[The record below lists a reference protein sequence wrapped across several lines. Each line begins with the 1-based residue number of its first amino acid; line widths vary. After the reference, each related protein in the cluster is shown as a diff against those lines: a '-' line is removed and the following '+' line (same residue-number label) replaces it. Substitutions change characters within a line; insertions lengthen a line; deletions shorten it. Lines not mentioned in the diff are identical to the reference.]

1 MNSEITVQ
9 HISECFVKPSH
20 HTQDS
25 KQVIHLA
32 TWDLA
37 MLSFQYIQKGL
48 LFKKPHAQDNFI
60 QFFLERLKDALSVT
74 LAHFYPLAGRLARK
88 QEDSHSFVVFID
100 CVNSPGDRFVHSSVD
115 TTISDIVSLPYV
127 PIIVQS
133 FFDHHK
139 AVNYDGLNM
148 SLLTV
153 QVTELIDGIFVGCSV
168 NHSVADGTSYWNFFN
183 TLSQVF
189 QGSRV
194 TTPIHERWFPDGYG
208 PVLVLPFTRDDQF
221 ISRYETPILKERI
234 FHFSVANIA
243 KIKAKA
249 NAHSKDKAI
258 RISSL
263 QALSA
268 IIWRCVT
275 RVRGLTQ
282 DQITSCCMPS
292 NNRSRL
298 DPPVS
303 KNYFGNCIQILRTF
317 TTASKLLANDFE
329 WAALQLNKTITEHD
343 DKSVRNSVATWLQTP
358 ITYQMGQ
365 IVDHGTIVI
374 SSSPRFNMY
383 GNEFGFGKPVA
394 ILSGYGNKF
403 DGEVT
408 MYQGREGEG
417 SIDTGICLNPDI
429 MRALECDEEFL
440 DALNSSS

>member
-1 MNSEITVQ
+1 MSSQSVQ
-9 HISECFVKPSH
+9 HISECYIKPSH
-20 HTQDS
+20 ISQDS
-25 KQVIHLA
+25 KKVIHLA

-37 MLSFQYIQKGL
+37 MLSFHYIQKGL
-48 LFKKPHAQDNFI
+48 LFKKPDAHNFI
-60 QFFLERLKDALSVT
+60 QPFLESLKHALSIT

-88 QEDSHSFVVFID
+88 QQDSCSFIVFID
-100 CVNSPGDRFVHSSVD
+100 CVNSPGARFVHSSVD
-115 TTISDIVSLPYV
+115 RTISDILSPSYV
-127 PIIVQS
+127 PVIVHN

-139 AVNYDGLNM
+139 AVNYDGLDM

-153 QVTELIDGIFVGCSV
+153 QVTELVDGIFVGCSV

-183 TLSQVF
+183 TLSHVF
-189 QGSRV
+189 QGSQV
-194 TTPIHERWFPDGYG
+194 TPPVHERWFPDGYG
-208 PVLVLPFTRDDQF
+208 PFISLPFTRDDQF
-221 ISRYETPILKERI
+221 ISRYDAPVLKERI
-234 FHFSVANIA
+234 FHFSVANLA
-243 KIKAKA
+243 RIKAKA
-249 NAHSKDKAI
+249 NANCKDNKAI

-275 RVRGLTQ
+275 RARGLTE
-282 DQITSCCMPS
+282 DQITSCCMPT

-317 TTASKLLANDFE
+317 TTASKLLENNFE
-329 WAALQLNKTITEHD
+329 WAALQLNKTIVQHD
-343 DKSVRNSVATWLQTP
+343 DESVRKSVATWLETP
-358 ITYQMGQ
+358 ITYQLAQ
-365 IVDHGTIVI
+365 LVDPGTVVV

-394 ILSGYGNKF
+394 VLSGYGNKF

-408 MYQGREGEG
+408 LYQGSEGGG
-417 SIDTGICLNPDI
+417 SIDTLICLNPNI

-440 DALNSSS
+440 DVLNCSC

>member
-9 HISECFVKPSH
+9 HISECYVKPSH
-20 HTQDS
+20 LPQ
-25 KQVIHLA
+25 QVIHLT

-37 MLSFQYIQKGL
+37 MLSFHYIQKGL
-48 LFKKPHAQDNFI
+48 VFQKPGGQHSFI
-60 QFFLERLKDALSVT
+60 QLFLHKLKDALSVT
-74 LAHFYPLAGRLARK
+74 LAHFYPLAGRFARK
-88 QEDSHSFVVFID
+88 QHHPNSFTISID
-100 CVNSPGDRFVHSSVD
+100 CVNSPGARFVHSSVD
-115 TTISDIVSLPYV
+115 TTISDILSPPYV

-139 AVNYDGLNM
+139 AVDYDGLNM

-153 QVTELIDGIFVGCSV
+153 QVTELFDGIFVGCSV

-189 QGSRV
+189 QGSPM
-194 TTPIHERWFPDGYG
+194 TAPILERWFPDGCG
-208 PVLVLPFTRDDQF
+208 PVISLPFTRDDQF

-234 FHFSVANIA
+234 FHFSIA
-243 KIKAKA
+243 ALARIKAKA
-249 NAHSKDKAI
+249 NAHFKDKAT

-268 IIWRCVT
+268 VIWRCVT

-282 DQITSCCMPS
+282 DQISSCCMPA

-303 KNYFGNCIQILRTF
+303 KHYFGNCIQILRTF

-329 WAALQLNKTITEHD
+329 WAALQINKTIIEHD
-343 DKSVRNSVATWLQTP
+343 DKSVRKSVATWLQTP
-358 ITYQMGQ
+358 VTYQLKQ
-365 IVDHGTIVI
+365 LVDPGTIVI

-383 GNEFGFGKPVA
+383 GNEFGLGKPVA

-408 MYQGREGEG
+408 LYQGREGEG

-429 MRALECDEEFL
+429 MSALECDEEFL
-440 DALNSSS
+440 GCFN

>member
-1 MNSEITVQ
+1 MNSGITVQ
-9 HISECFVKPSH
+9 QISECYVKPSH
-20 HTQDS
+20 LTQDS

-37 MLSFQYIQKGL
+37 MLSFHYIQKGL
-48 LFKKPHAQDNFI
+48 LFQKPDGQDNFI
-60 QFFLERLKDALSVT
+60 QVFLERFKDALSLT

-88 QEDSHSFVVFID
+88 QENSNSFVVFID
-100 CVNSPGDRFVHSSVD
+100 CVNSPGARFVHSSVD
-115 TTISDIVSLPYV
+115 TTISDILSPPYV

-139 AVNYDGLNM
+139 AVNYDGLHM

-153 QVTELIDGIFVGCSV
+153 QVTELVDGIFVGCSV

-194 TTPIHERWFPDGYG
+194 TTPIHERWFPDDYG
-208 PVLVLPFTRDDQF
+208 PFFSLPFTRDDQF

-234 FHFSVANIA
+234 FHFSIA
-243 KIKAKA
+243 ALARIKAKA
-249 NAHSKDKAI
+249 NAHCKDKAT

-282 DQITSCCMPS
+282 DQITSCCMPAD
-292 NNRSRL
+292 NRSRL

-317 TTASKLLANDFE
+317 TTASKLLANDFN
-329 WAALQLNKTITEHD
+329 WAAVQLNKTIIEHD
-343 DKSVRNSVATWLQTP
+343 DKSVRKSVTTWLQAP
-358 ITYQMGQ
+358 IINQLGQ
-365 IVDHGTIVI
+365 LVDPGTIVI

-394 ILSGYGNKF
+394 VHSGYANKF
-403 DGEVT
+403 DGRVT
-408 MYQGREGEG
+408 LYQGREGEG

-429 MRALECDEEFL
+429 MSALECDEEFL
-440 DALNSSS
+440 DALSSST